1 MYLYSRVESSLIL
14 SNLFVRIV
22 ESTFVFSFL
31 PPKKFP
37 ATKAAAIK
45 IIEIK
50 IMLLFFIKSSPFIIY
65 FSLSQKR
72 YYFKII
78 EKNIKTCYNK
88 NKEEYMDDGSGGL
101 APKLILIF
109 ILTLINAF
117 FSAAELAIV
126 SANKTKIEALSEK
139 GDKRAKTLLKVTED
153 QTRFLSTIQ
162 VGITLAGF
170 FSSASAATSVSKM
183 LGHYFMEIG
192 IYYGPTLAL
201 IIVTFILSFFTL
213 VFGELVPKRIA
224 LQNAESVALFTAKP
238 IQIFTFVTY
247 PFVRLA
253 SVATTLTLKAMG
265 KYSEDVEEKISEEEL
280 KGYIK
285 VSTEQGVINSQGEEM
300 IVKIMDFD
308 DRLAYEIMT
317 PRTNIYMLDYDEFN
331 VDVIPEMLSRGYSRV
346 PVYREN
352 TDNIVGT
359 IYLKDLFMEYAK
371 NDYKSVDIDNVL
383 KEPYFVPE
391 TKKIDSLLKELQE
404 SKSYLAILID
414 EYGGFSG
421 MVTMEDIV
429 EEIVGEIEDEYD
441 KDEPK
446 IEKVK
451 DDLYIIDGRMNLE
464 DINDE
469 LGTEL
474 ESENH
479 ETISGLMVE
488 LLGFIPDDSDK
499 IMHSVKYKNIYTLTE
514 LTAKDKRIEKIELK
528 IEEPPEGEDK
538 DKEEE

>member
-1 MYLYSRVESSLIL
+1 M
-14 SNLFVRIV
+14 V
-22 ESTFVFSFL
+22 ESTFVLSFL
-31 PPKKFP
+31 PPKKIP
-37 ATKAAAIK
+37 AAKAAAIK

-50 IMLLFFIKSSPFIIY
+50 IILLFLIKSSPFIIY

-126 SANKTKIEALSEK
+126 SANKTKIETLSEK

-247 PFVRLA
+247 PFVKLA

-346 PVYREN
+346 PVYREY

-404 SKSYLAILID
+404 NKSYLAILID

-451 DDLYIIDGRMNLE
+451 DNLYIIDGRMNLE

-528 IEEPPEGEDK
+528 IEEPPEGEGK
-538 DKEEE
+538 DEEEE